1 MAVADFFYDVFKG
14 FGEIGHEFIRVPN
27 VGQYNGESSKSAQ
40 RVHYPARPSTPA
52 RMDSDIVGQSAARGV
67 NRLTKAALRSPMT
80 FTVGMAQGAHNM
92 PKMWG
97 DTTVRPQDKITGL
110 GSGFK
115 AAGKV
120 RSPPLECNF
129 LTCLHL

>member
-1 MAVADFFYDVFKG
+1 MAVADLFYDVFKG
-14 FGEIGHEFIRVPN
+14 IGEIGQEFVRVPN
-27 VGQYNGESSKSAQ
+27 VGQNNGESSKSAQ
-40 RVHYPARPSTPA
+40 RVHYPARPPA
-52 RMDSDIVGQSAARGV
+52 NTNTDIVGQSATRGV
-67 NRLTKAALRSPMT
+67 NRLTKATLRSPMT
-80 FTVGMAQGAHNM
+80 FAVGMAQGAHNM

-120 RSPPLECNF
+120 RGPALKYTFSSGLN
-129 LTCLHL
+129 L